1 MGLRRTLMFLAV
13 LSVAVAAFGQRDFS
27 TSSGFYEATSLTTGH
42 DTSAGWSSEMN
53 SALGYDINSH
63 FAVEAG
69 APFWLVTT
77 TQSTTTSGGSGTA
90 TVNTTHSN
98 SLGDAFVRLK
108 AKGNVD
114 QLSYST
120 GLTLTAP
127 TGDSSAGVSTGRATF
142 NWNNRL
148 ERALE
153 QFAIFGEGSFGN
165 SLTSSN
171 RNRRDFTTLGA
182 VSEFRGGVGFD
193 LLKTLTL
200 EASGYG
206 DVGYGNQKI
215 YSRNVKKGSN
225 GSGKT
230 SHGRSYEAAYLTTG
244 DSSLVNDS
252 GFTTDL
258 SWSMTPRFSTDF
270 AYNRSTHYSSNSVAV
285 TLGMRLGHLAEK
297 PERN

>member
-1 MGLRRTLMFLAV
+1 MGLRRIVLFAAV
-13 LSVAVAAFGQRDFS
+13 LCVSIAAWAQQDFS
-27 TSSGFYEATSLTTGH
+27 TKSGFYGITSLSTGH
-42 DTSAGWSSEMN
+42 DTSAGWSSETN

-77 TQSTTTSGGSGTA
+77 TQSTTTSGGSGTTA
-90 TVNTTHSN
+90 INTTHSN
-98 SLGDAFVRLK
+98 SLGDAFLRLK
-108 AKGNVD
+108 AQTHMD

-127 TGDSSAGVSTGRATF
+127 TGDTSAGVSTGRATF
-142 NWNNRL
+142 NWNNRIEREL
-148 ERALE
+148 EHLTL
-153 QFAIFGEGSFGN
+153 IGEGSFGN
-165 SLTSSN
+165 SLSSTN
-171 RNRRDFTTLGA
+171 RNRRDYTTLGA
-182 VSEFRGGVGFD
+182 VSEFRGGVSFD
-193 LLKTLTL
+193 VLKALTL

-206 DVGYGNQKI
+206 DVGYGNQKV

-225 GSGKT
+225 GLGNS

-244 DSSLVNDS
+244 DSSLVNDT
-252 GFTTDL
+252 GLTADV

-270 AYNRSTHYSSNSVAV
+270 AYNRSVHFSSNSVAV
-285 TLGMRLGHLAEK
+285 TLAMRLGHMPEK